1 VKVLSMNEDQAGDKD
16 HARFEGRYANCFN
29 SGFNAFDFVFEFG
42 QHFPGEGDP
51 HWHSKVITSPAYA
64 KAIFETIRESLTR
77 YESIYGPIPPIEESG

>member
-1 VKVLSMNEDQAGDKD
+1 MNEDQAGDKD

-51 HWHSKVITSPAYA
+51 HWHTKVITSPAYA

-77 YESIYGPIPPIEESG
+77 YESAYGQIPPLEESG